1 MSPTTE
7 KPHPLTLAVL
17 AVLSGA
23 SWQAAAQTAAPAPQA
38 VVVTGSRIAR
48 AALEGPSA
56 VTVITAEE
64 ITRQGYK
71 NVFDALSNQVQN
83 SGFVQG
89 EDFGNTFTPSANTV
103 SLRGLGPNHTL
114 VLINGRRMADFP
126 VAYTGTVNFT
136 NLTNIPASIVE
147 RVEILSGGA
156 SAVYGSD
163 AIAGVVNIIL
173 KKEAQGVDVNVKLG
187 DSSRGGGGS
196 KRAQLTGG
204 ANYDKLHGVFS
215 VELSE
220 RDMLWSNQRDFM
232 TYRTGNPTS
241 VLSRKTVKGGRFQDL
256 GDTCDKLGDLFDGSV
271 VKYSAKKG
279 SYCASQKAGATY
291 WTTQAQNKSQNFS
304 GSVNYELAPET
315 ALYGDV
321 LLGKNKTENST
332 RGPSWTSAST
342 NGSYF
347 LNQNSNA
354 YEAWTRYISPEEIG
368 GAGRYNRRWEDLA
381 ASLSFGAKG
390 RIPGTGWNYDAGYS
404 ASLYR
409 SKNHA
414 PRALSNIDAFF
425 LGPKL
430 GVDSAGVAIY
440 APDPARLSQRLTPAE
455 FDGITGNS
463 VSDDKSWTHTFSV
476 TTSGDAFTLPA
487 GVAKVATVAEA
498 GRQGFSNSPD
508 ARINA
513 GFFNT
518 SAASVVTAGTRKR
531 YAVGAELNVPLLK
544 AVTGSLAGR
553 YDRYD
558 FAGRG
563 DSKFTYNGGLEIRPV
578 QQVLLRGN
586 YATSFRAPDMNY
598 IYKAR
603 GTGYYSSSTDYYRCA
618 LAGQKADDCDYG
630 NVSPGADYVQFGSKD
645 LKSEKG
651 KSFGL
656 GAVWSPSAN
665 FDLSADY
672 WNIKIDDLVTNL
684 SGDKLLRDEANCRL
698 GKDDINSPSCV
709 DTLDRVK
716 RYPLTA
722 LNKPG
727 EIREIWVNPIN
738 AAHSSSS
745 GFDLSAKLQWGTAD
759 YGRFVWKGAYSRT
772 VTQRSKQFAGDSVSD
787 DLHSLEGTDWPDKL
801 NTSLNWNI
809 GDWSHTLFVTRF
821 GKTPD
826 AQQKAYLTP
835 TYLANISTVYRVGK
849 NATLSLIVNNVFNK
863 IKTDTTDG
871 WPNYPVGRYSPLGR
885 LGWVE
890 FNYHFDS

>member
-1 MSPTTE
+1 MSPTTV
-7 KPHPLTLAVL
+7 KLHPLTVGVL
-17 AVLSGA
+17 ALLSA
-23 SWQAAAQTAAPAPQA
+23 SSWQAAAQTAAPETQA

-71 NVFDALSNQVQN
+71 NVFDALSNQVQS

-114 VLINGRRMADFP
+114 ILINGRRMADFP

-173 KKEAQGVDVNVKLG
+173 KKEAQGFDVNFKVG
-187 DSSRGGGGS
+187 DSARGGGGG
-196 KRAQLTGG
+196 KRLQFTGG

-220 RDMLWSNQRDFM
+220 REMLWSNQRDFM
-232 TYRTGNPTS
+232 TYRTGIPTN
-241 VLSRKTVKGGRFQDL
+241 VLSRKTIKGGLFQDL
-256 GDTCDKLGDLFDGSV
+256 GDACGKLGDLFDASV

-279 SYCASQKAGATY
+279 SYCASPKAGATY
-291 WTTQAQNKSQNFS
+291 WTTQAQNKSQNLS
-304 GSVNYELAPET
+304 GSVNYELTPET
-315 ALYGDV
+315 SLYGDV
-321 LLGKNKTENST
+321 LLGKNATENST
-332 RGPSWTSAST
+332 RGPSWTSAAT
-342 NGSYF
+342 GDSYF
-347 LNQNSNA
+347 LNRNTNA

-368 GAGRYNRRWEDLA
+368 GAGRYNRRWDDLA
-381 ASLSFGAKG
+381 ASLSLGAKG
-390 RIPGTGWNYDAGYS
+390 RIPGTGWTYDAGYS

-409 SKNHA
+409 SKNYA
-414 PRALSNIDAFF
+414 PRSLANIDAFF

-430 GVDSAGVAIY
+430 GLDGAGVAVY
-440 APDPARLSQRLTPAE
+440 APDPARLQRRLTPAE
-455 FDGITGNS
+455 FDSITDNS

-476 TTSGDAFTLPA
+476 VTSGDLFTLPA
-487 GVAKVATVAEA
+487 GAAKVATVAEL
-498 GRQGFSNSPD
+498 GRQGFGNSPD
-508 ARINA
+508 ARINE

-518 SAASVVTAGTRKR
+518 VVPSVVTAGTRKR
-531 YAVGAELNVPLLK
+531 YALGAELSLPLLK
-544 AVTGSLAGR
+544 EVTGTLAGR
-553 YDRYD
+553 YDRYN
-558 FAGRG
+558 FAGRN
-563 DSKFTYNGGLEIRPV
+563 DSKFTYNGGLEVRPV

-618 LAGQKADDCDYG
+618 LAGQKVDGCEYG
-630 NVSPGADYVQFGSKD
+630 NVSPGANYVQFGSKD

-651 KSFGL
+651 KSYGL
-656 GAVWSPSAN
+656 GIVWSPSAN

-672 WNIKIDDLVTNL
+672 WNIKIDDLIVNL
-684 SGDKLLRDEANCRL
+684 SGDKLLRDEAACLL
-698 GKDDINSPSCV
+698 GRDDIHSPSCV
-709 DTLDRVK
+709 DTLSRVR

-727 EIREIWVNPIN
+727 EIGEVWVNPIN
-738 AAHSSSS
+738 AAHTSSS
-745 GFDLSAKLQWGTAD
+745 GFDLSAKYQWGTAD
-759 YGRFVWKGAYSRT
+759 YGRFAWKAAYSRT
-772 VTQRSKQFAGDSVSD
+772 VTKRSKQFEGDSISD
-787 DLHSLEGTDWPDKL
+787 DLNSLDSSDWPDKL
-801 NTSLNWNI
+801 NASLNWNI
-809 GDWSHTLFVTRF
+809 GDWSHTLFVTRY
-821 GKTPD
+821 GKTPNA
-826 AQQKAYLTP
+826 AQTAYLSATGI
-835 TYLANISTVYRVGK
+835 ANISTVYRVGK

-863 IKTDTTDG
+863 VKSDTTDG

-890 FNYHFDS
+890 FNYHFGS